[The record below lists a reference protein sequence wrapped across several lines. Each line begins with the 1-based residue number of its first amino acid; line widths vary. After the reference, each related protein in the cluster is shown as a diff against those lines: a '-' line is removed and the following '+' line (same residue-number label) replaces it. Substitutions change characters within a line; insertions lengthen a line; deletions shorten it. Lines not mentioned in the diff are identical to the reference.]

1 MKVIL
6 LEDIRGVGKKDEVIE
21 VKDGYAKNFLFKQN
35 KAIIAD
41 QQNLQSLDSK
51 LKAREFDIEKQREEA
66 ERLSKELSKVTIKLE
81 ATVGEND
88 KLFGTITT
96 GEISEELEKQQNVK
110 IDKRNIILEDKVQ
123 TPGVYLVTI
132 KLYEGITTK
141 LKVLVKGIRK

>member
-6 LEDIRGVGKKDEVIE
+6 LEDIKGVGRKDEVID
-21 VKDGYAKNFLFKQN
+21 VKTGYATNFLFKQN
-35 KAIIAD
+35 KAVVANNE
-41 QQNLQSLDSK
+41 NLQKLESK
-51 LKAREFDIEKQREEA
+51 LKSREFDIEKQREEA
-66 ERLSKELSKVTIKLE
+66 EELSKSLAKMTVKVE

-96 GEISEELEKQQNVK
+96 AEISEELKKQANVDIEKKNITINDK
-110 IDKRNIILEDKVQ
+110 IQ
-123 TPGVYLVTI
+123 TPGVYLVNI

>member
-35 KAIIAD
+35 KAVIAD

-66 ERLSKELSKVTIKLE
+66 ERLSKELAKVTIKLE

>member
-35 KAIIAD
+35 KAVIAD

>member
-123 TPGVYLVTI
+123 TPGVYLVTV